1 MLRKHTL
8 RSKLGEMK
16 AAGLVGGVGVG
27 RAWSSSPGSWAGGRL
42 LWLPQ
47 GVLSQVKFSRQD
59 AELCYAWVLRAEV
72 PALEYSV
79 GAFPLLGCF

>member
-8 RSKLGEMK
+8 PSKLCEMK
-16 AAGLVGGVGVG
+16 AAGLGGGGSMEQQPWQLGWGV
-27 RAWSSSPGSWAGGRL
+27 AA
-42 LWLPQ
+42 WLPQ
-47 GVLSQVKFSRQD
+47 GVLAQVKFRRQD

-79 GAFPLLGCF
+79 GAFPLLSCF